1 MAVLQAPKALELCC
15 HAIWAHVRFS
25 YCGLLSRTEGN
36 RTMEHLSKDTLKDI
50 IFDAFARIAKMVE
63 TLHRCGSKRT
73 HEIVAMSLSKLLAD
87 DDMSE
92 YFESSLILIKLWV
105 KVLTEKNPAVHS
117 STTYM
122 LMQLFL
128 FVFQIIDHTQRF

>member
-73 HEIVAMSLSKLLAD
+73 HEIVAMSLSKLLAY

-122 LMQLFL
+122 LMQLFYL
-128 FVFQIIDHTQRF
+128 FFKL

>member
-122 LMQLFL
+122 LMQLFYL
-128 FVFQIIDHTQRF
+128 FFKL